1 MDSNNQQNRHFEDES
16 CFETYCPCCPR
27 CDCDCKCDCSCCGC
41 NCSKKKFI
49 IPTFIISVIDFIF
62 IMIEMITKV
71 SDTDTYIAFVQ
82 RNKTVI
88 EEFGIQKIYDIE
100 QLEDQFL
107 YHIFCFF
114 IFFLQS
120 IS

>member
-1 MDSNNQQNRHFEDES
+1 M
-16 CFETYCPCCPR
+16 
-27 CDCDCKCDCSCCGC
+27 
-41 NCSKKKFI
+41 
-49 IPTFIISVIDFIF
+49 ISVIDFIF

-100 QLEDQFL
+100 QLEDQFT
-107 YHIFCFF
+107 IVCFGFSLF
-114 IFFLQS
+114 IFV
-120 IS
+120 IYIYIH